1 MTRAVLIVDD
11 SRAVRDM
18 ISFTLEPQGFSVVAA
33 ENGAE
38 GLEKFC
44 AQKFNLV
51 ITDLNMPVMNGLEFI
66 RQARSAAVNQGVPIV
81 MLSTETKPELKAEG
95 KAAGATG
102 WIDKPFDA
110 DMLSAVARKLVG

>member
-1 MTRAVLIVDD
+1 MMRAVLVVDD

-18 ISFTLEPQGFSVVAA
+18 VSFTLEPQGYSVVTA
-33 ENGAE
+33 ENGAQ
-38 GLEKFC
+38 GLERFR
-44 AQKFNLV
+44 AQKFALV

-66 RQARSAAVNQGVPIV
+66 RQARSAAENKGVPII

-95 KAAGATG
+95 KSAGATG

-110 DMLSAVARKLVG
+110 DMLAAVARKLAG